1 MNYAISCRSVVRDA
15 RTLWTN
21 GLLCGLL
28 LLSLTSCSGG
38 DGGTSTPAASVAS
51 GTNVVT
57 GTMPATAVASRIP
70 LTDHRT
76 LFTKITDW
84 FVTETNAYAA
94 GPGSVE
100 IQGTSIKSH
109 PSGGGLFQLAG
120 VPDGTISLKFT
131 TSDGEIGILPLTLPS
146 GGGAFIDLGLVVVHR
161 NGQVEFS
168 PSHANDRFPSSLDA
182 RGPIE
187 NLAGTVTAPPTDG
200 SCTTFTVAGAT
211 FCFDQH
217 TRFDP
222 PLNAQ
227 NPLVN
232 SGTTNLVAIVTGVP
246 NDDPASSVLRARRIQ
261 RNHGAA
267 SANNNTVKV
276 IAPITDFGP
285 NTITVFGTPPITDN
299 DPNTPD
305 LPNAHAV
312 TFDTTQAKFDPRSLA
327 GNLSQGLFVE
337 ITTPKKNGT
346 SPAVTLDQSGRQVAT
361 ADRVRLVRVPE
372 PPTGGRLTIEGTISS
387 LIPDSK
393 TFGINNDTVF
403 VHVTDGVTRFEEPLT
418 SFSSLQV
425 GQNIILT
432 AFPPKTVGGPLEA
445 IAIEQAENPSTA
457 IQARGLISS
466 LNPTNHT
473 FVLAGIPFCYNCNSV
488 STEFMDVTAD
498 TLANGQTAD
507 VQGTAVVNGVST
519 AIRIDREDDPL
530 PMAFSTK

>member
-1 MNYAISCRSVVRDA
+1 MSYAVTIRIAVCDA
-15 RTLWTN
+15 RTRWTY

-28 LLSLTSCSGG
+28 LLSLTSCGGG
-38 DGGTSTPAASVAS
+38 DGGTSTPTTSVAS

-76 LFTKITDW
+76 LFAEITDW
-84 FVTETNAYAA
+84 FVAENSAHAA

-100 IQGTSIKSH
+100 VQGTLIKSH
-109 PSGGGLFQLAG
+109 PNGGGRFQLVG
-120 VPDGTISLKFT
+120 VPDGAVSVKFT
-131 TSDGEIGILPLTLPS
+131 TPDGEMGTLPLHLPS
-146 GGGAFIDLGLVVVHR
+146 GGGAFMDLGQVVVHR
-161 NGQVEFS
+161 NGHVEFS
-168 PSHANDRFPSSLDA
+168 PSHANDRFPSSLEA
-182 RGPIE
+182 RGPVTD
-187 NLAGTVTAPPTDG
+187 LAGTVTAPPTDG
-200 SCTTFTVAGAT
+200 SCTTFKVAGAT

-232 SGTTNLVAIVTGVP
+232 SGQTNLVAAVTGIST
-246 NDDPASSVLRARRIQ
+246 DDPASNVFRAQRIQ

-276 IAPITDFGP
+276 IAPITKLGP

-299 DPNTPD
+299 DPNTQD
-305 LPNAHAV
+305 LQNAHAV
-312 TFDTTQAKFDPRSLA
+312 TFDIAPAIFDPRSLA
-327 GNLSQGLFVE
+327 DNLSKGLFVE

-346 SPAVTLDQSGRQVAT
+346 SPAVTLDQDGHQVAT

-372 PPTGGRLTIEGTISS
+372 PPAGELLNIEGTISS
-387 LIPDSK
+387 LNPNSK
-393 TFGINNDTVF
+393 TFGLNNDTVF
-403 VHVTDGVTRFEEPLT
+403 VHATDDVTRFEEPLT
-418 SFSSLQV
+418 SFNSLQA
-425 GQNIILT
+425 GQKLDVT

-445 IAIEQAENPSTA
+445 IAIELAENPATA

-466 LNPTNHT
+466 LNQTNHT
-473 FVLAGIPFCYNCNSV
+473 FVVAGIPFCYDCNSV
-488 STEFMDVTAD
+488 NTEFMDVTAD
-498 TLANGQTAD
+498 TLANGQTAE
-507 VQGTAVVNGVST
+507 VHGTAVVNGVST

-530 PMAFSTK
+530 PVALSAN